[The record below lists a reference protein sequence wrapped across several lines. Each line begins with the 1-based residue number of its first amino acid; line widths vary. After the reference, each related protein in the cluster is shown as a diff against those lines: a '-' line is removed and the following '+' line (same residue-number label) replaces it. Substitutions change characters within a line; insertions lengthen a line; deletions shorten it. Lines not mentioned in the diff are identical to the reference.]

1 MTRLFKAVQEY
12 LTMRYQ
18 LGYKLRRATSVL
30 KGFAAYAKQKKVSHI
45 TTKVALEYTTQNRNA
60 APPSWA
66 SRLGIIRRFA
76 LHMRL
81 LDPLTE
87 VPPPYLLPYSYPRK
101 SPYIYSEN
109 DILKMLESCN
119 ILSNHP
125 LDAKTYYTLLGLI
138 AVTGMR
144 PGEVLNLKRDS
155 VDMSL
160 GIITILDS
168 KFRKTR
174 KIPVHKSTIKVLQEY
189 VKLRDLNFRKKI
201 APYFF
206 VDERGHGLQAGTVR
220 SIFAKI
226 CTQAGLRNKGKHAGS
241 RSPRLMG
248 FRHTFAIKT
257 LVRCYQND
265 LNVDI
270 VMPILSMYLGH
281 ENPIHTYWYLS
292 ATPKLFSLINARLE
306 KKFGG
311 K

>member
-18 LGYKLRRATSVL
+18 LGYKLQRATSVL
-30 KGFAAYAKQKKVSHI
+30 NGFVAYTKQKKVSHI
-45 TTKVALEYTTQNRNA
+45 TTKIALEYAMQNQNA

-81 LDPLTE
+81 FDPLTE
-87 VPPPYLLPYSYPRK
+87 VPPPYLLPYSYRRK
-101 SPYIYSEN
+101 SPYIYSEK
-109 DILKMLESCN
+109 DIHKLLKSCS

-125 LDAKTYYTLLGLI
+125 LEANTYYTLLGLI
-138 AVTGMR
+138 AVTGLR
-144 PGEVLNLKRDS
+144 PGEALKLERDS

-160 GIITILDS
+160 GIITIHDS

-174 KIPVHKSTIKVLQEY
+174 KIPIHKSTIKMLQEY
-189 VKLRDLNFRKKI
+189 AKHRDQYFRKQMSS
-201 APYFF
+201 YFF
-206 VDERGHGLQAGTVR
+206 VGKRGFGLQARTVR

-226 CTQAGLRNKGKHAGS
+226 CIRAGLRDKGKHVG
-241 RSPRLMG
+241 PRIMDL
-248 FRHTFAIKT
+248 RHTFAVKT
-257 LVRCYQND
+257 LVRCYLEG
-265 LNVDI
+265 LNADI
-270 VMPILSMYLGH
+270 VMPILSTYLGH
-281 ENPIHTYWYLS
+281 ENPINTYWYLS
-292 ATPKLFSLINARLE
+292 TTPRLFSLINARLE

>member
-18 LGYKLRRATSVL
+18 LGYKLKRATSVL
-30 KGFAAYAKQKKVSHI
+30 NGFAVYAKQKKVSHI
-45 TTKVALEYTTQNRNA
+45 TTKMALEYAMQNRNA

-87 VPPPYLLPYSYPRK
+87 VPPSSLLPYSYRRK

-109 DILKMLESCN
+109 DILKMLKSCN

-125 LDAKTYYTLLGLI
+125 LNAKTYYTLLGLI
-138 AVTGMR
+138 AVTGLR
-144 PGEVLNLKRDS
+144 PGEALNLERDS

-160 GIITILDS
+160 GIITIRDS

-174 KIPVHKSTIKVLQEY
+174 KIPIHKSTIKMLRQY
-189 VKLRDLNFRKKI
+189 VKQRDQYFRKKMS
-201 APYFF
+201 PYFF
-206 VDERGHGLQAGTVR
+206 VDKRGYRLRARTVR

-226 CTQAGLRNKGKHAGS
+226 CIRAGLRNEGKHVG
-241 RSPRLMG
+241 PKIMG
-248 FRHTFAIKT
+248 LRHTFAIKT
-257 LVRCYQND
+257 LVRCYLD
-265 LNVDI
+265 GLNADI
-270 VMPILSMYLGH
+270 VIPILSTYLGH

-292 ATPKLFSLINARLE
+292 ATPELFGLINARLE